1 MALVESEKRPGR
13 GGKRKGAGRPR
24 KAEEDLRVR
33 FQVSCQPSERLIL
46 EEKARKA
53 GLSLSRFM
61 VLSALN
67 A

>member
-1 MALVESEKRPGR
+1 MALVESEKHPGR
-13 GGKRKGAGRPR
+13 GGKREGAGRPR

-46 EEKARKA
+46 EEKASKA